1 MKPIPYT
8 DKIKSKGF
16 FFQASAMSSMLQCF
30 ILIILIVS
38 GNGNWEKIGERILNK
53 ISMLQYMH
61 VVILFIR
68 ILNNDFTKESLKINV
83 SEFVTVILFI

>member
-1 MKPIPYT
+1 
-8 DKIKSKGF
+8 
-16 FFQASAMSSMLQCF
+16 MSSMLQCF

-68 ILNNDFTKESLKINV
+68 ILKNDFTKESLKINV